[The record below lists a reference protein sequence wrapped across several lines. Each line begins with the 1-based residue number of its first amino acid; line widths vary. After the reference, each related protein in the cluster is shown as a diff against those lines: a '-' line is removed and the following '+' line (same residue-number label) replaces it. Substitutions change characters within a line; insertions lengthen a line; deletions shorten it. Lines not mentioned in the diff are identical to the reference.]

1 MTLEG
6 AINFHDTELYTI
18 YTMNSSTAGQ
28 YCVVLPK
35 NSNGMYNML
44 VDLHMKS
51 LFDSVNAGSKSRDEL
66 INEISGEYNNI
77 KTKYSDAILVIPMF
91 DEANYINIINT
102 DDKQKMFDEVKK
114 IGAITS
120 ELYKKLVDGGLD
132 KSRLDQKII
141 IVEKNDYDK
150 KFVEWLVGQMPN
162 FVSSVN
168 MNELSATPVNP
179 FVANEPVNNIFGAP
193 VVETPTVTDNVVNNT
208 NVVNEPVV
216 PNNNL
221 FNEQPVAEAVVT
233 PTVEVP
239 VQQPVVESNNVVPNI
254 FGEQSVQQATP
265 VTEPVAPAVE
275 VPVQQPVVEEPKPVQ
290 SVELDKTVTFSP
302 VNEATVVQ
310 PQQVQQPA
318 PAVTT
323 EAAAPVDTV
332 METGDAEAGTG
343 EIAKKSNGFVNLA
356 ILLVILAGVTLAS
369 IELGKFLYNTY
380 GV

>member
-193 VVETPTVTDNVVNNT
+193 VIETPTVTDNVVNNT

-216 PNNNL
+216 SNNNL

-233 PTVEVP
+233 STVEVP

-265 VTEPVAPAVE
+265 VPEPVAPAVE

-332 METGDAEAGTG
+332 PATGDAEAGTG

>member
-6 AINFHDTELYTI
+6 AINFNETNEYAI
-18 YTMNSSTAGQ
+18 YTMNSTTAGQ

-44 VDLHMKS
+44 VDLHMKN
-51 LFDSVNAGSKSRDEL
+51 LFDSVNAGSKSKDEL
-66 INEISGEYNNI
+66 INEISGEYNNL

-91 DEANYINIINT
+91 DEANYVNIINT
-102 DDKQKMFDEVKK
+102 DDKAKMGEEVKK

-132 KSRLDQKII
+132 KSRIDQKII

-150 KFVEWLVGQMPN
+150 KFVEWLIGQMPN
-162 FVSSVN
+162 FVSSVSMSEFASEN
-168 MNELSATPVNP
+168 ANP

-193 VVETPTVTDNVVNNT
+193 VAETPVVTDNVVNNA

-216 PNNNL
+216 QNNNL
-221 FNEQPVAEAVVT
+221 FNEQPAAPAATPVVEA
-233 PTVEVP
+233 PI
-239 VQQPVVESNNVVPNI
+239 QQPVVENNTVVPNI
-254 FGEQSVQQATP
+254 FGEQSAQ
-265 VTEPVAPAVE
+265 PVAPVAQPAAPVVE
-275 VPVQQPVVEEPKPVQ
+275 TPVQQPVIEEPKPVQ
-290 SVELDKTVTFSP
+290 SVELEQTVTFSP
-302 VNEATVVQ
+302 VNEATEV
-310 PQQVQQPA
+310 PQQQPVQQQVA
-318 PAVTT
+318 PA
-323 EAAAPVDTV
+323 EAAPVNPAPV
-332 METGDAEAGTG
+332 VENVEGGTG

-356 ILLVILAGVTLAS
+356 ILLVVLVGVTLAS

>member
-275 VPVQQPVVEEPKPVQ
+275 VPVEQPVVEGPKPVQ